1 MPIFS
6 TVNMPSLRAF
16 SQALLASLSFAK
28 VVAAQEI
35 SSDVYFYGESPPVYP
50 APQAKGTGNWAA
62 SYAKATAF
70 VAQLSVEEKSNLTY
84 GTTSDTNGCSG
95 NIPPIERLGF
105 PGMCLQDAG
114 NGVRGT
120 DFVNGYPSGIHVG
133 ARYTRSSNKLD
144 WGSNMR

>member
-1 MPIFS
+1 
-6 TVNMPSLRAF
+6 MPSIRAI
-16 SQALLASLSFAK
+16 SQALLASLSFVK
-28 VVAAQEI
+28 LLAAQEI
-35 SSDVYFYGESPPVYP
+35 TSDVYFYGESPPVYP
-50 APQAKGTGNWAA
+50 ASQATGTGNWAA
-62 SYAKATAF
+62 SYAKAAAF

-84 GTTSDTNGCSG
+84 GTTSETNGCSG

-133 ARYTRSSNKLD
+133 ARYATFSNNPD
-144 WGSNMR
+144 WDCNKR

>member
-1 MPIFS
+1 VMS
-6 TVNMPSLRAF
+6 TSMVNRPLSILLLRPKVPAIGQLPTRKQRLLWPS
-16 SQALLASLSFAK
+16 
-28 VVAAQEI
+28 
-35 SSDVYFYGESPPVYP
+35 
-50 APQAKGTGNWAA
+50 
-62 SYAKATAF
+62 
-70 VAQLSVEEKSNLTY
+70 SVEEKSNLTY